1 MTNRRQQIIDTIL
14 TRLGAMQSGRSVT
27 MPDGSE
33 YTYSHDLHGV
43 AVELGVAHV
52 PETSRYA
59 VAVIDKACDFDTS
72 ELGRNNC
79 ELDVEFHIAARS
91 GTSMATVRLLAQDI
105 LALLMSDRRLG
116 GLCQTITAAKITTP
130 EAERN
135 EAVYASLV
143 LTVTIHY
150 SVKPWEI

>member
-1 MTNRRQQIIDTIL
+1 MTNRRQQIIDTL
-14 TRLGAMQSGRSVT
+14 LSRVSAMQSGRTVT

-33 YTYSHDLHGV
+33 YTFAHDLHGV
-43 AVELGVAHV
+43 TVELGVAHV
-52 PETSRYA
+52 PESSRYA
-59 VAVIDKACDFDTS
+59 VAIRDAACDIDTS

-79 ELDVEFHIAARS
+79 ELDVEFHCAARNS
-91 GTSMATVRLLAQDI
+91 DALATVRMLAQDI

-116 GLCQTITAAKITTP
+116 GLCQTITASKITTP

-135 EAVYASLV
+135 ESVYASLI

-150 SVKPWEI
+150 SVKTWEI